1 MTKRSRY
8 EKAQRVAEDER
19 TRQTAELW
27 MSRLSPAEKSAFSS
41 SVATAHARPPAE
53 RSAEHG
59 ARDPS
64 QPAAAGPRASRG
76 G

>member
-19 TRQTAELW
+19 TRQTAEL
-27 MSRLSPAEKSAFSS
+27 LD
-41 SVATAHARPPAE
+41 VAPLGRREVRVLVLGRNRARTAARRAGN
-53 RSAEHG
+53 EHG
-59 ARDPS
+59 ARNPS
-64 QPAAAGPRASRG
+64 QPASAGPRASRG

>member
-27 MSRLSPAEKSAFSS
+27 MSRLSPAEKSAFAS
-41 SVATAHARPPAE
+41 SVADAGV
-53 RSAEHG
+53 SAV
-59 ARDPS
+59 AL
-64 QPAAAGPRASRG
+64 RG
-76 G
+76 T